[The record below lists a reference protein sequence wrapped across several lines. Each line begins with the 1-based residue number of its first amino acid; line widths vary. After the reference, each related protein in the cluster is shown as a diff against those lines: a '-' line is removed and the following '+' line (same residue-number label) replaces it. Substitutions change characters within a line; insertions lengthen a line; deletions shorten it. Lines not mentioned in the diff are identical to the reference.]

1 MTTKKVQV
9 IKEYGLSISTDVEI
23 PADAEIKDVWVKW
36 DNMEVVTTSGV
47 FTSEIDLT
55 AQEIEYKRPFNIMV
69 FEQDDDMSQI
79 VWESDPSKDYS
90 ITQDVNDMTRETI

>member
-1 MTTKKVQV
+1 MTIKKVQV
-9 IKEYGLSISTDVEI
+9 IKEYAFSVSTDVEI

-55 AQEIEYKRPFNIMV
+55 EQEVDYKRPFNIMV

-90 ITQDVNDMTRETI
+90 LTQDVNDMTKETI

>member
-1 MTTKKVQV
+1 MTTKKIQV

-23 PADAEIKDVWVKW
+23 PAVAEIKDVWVKW
-36 DNMEVVTTSGV
+36 DNMEVVTTDGV

-55 AQEIEYKRPFNIMV
+55 ACEVEYKRPFNIMV

-79 VWESDPSKDYS
+79 IWETKK
-90 ITQDVNDMTRETI
+90 ETI

>member
-9 IKEYGLSISTDVEI
+9 IKEYAFSVSTDVEI

-36 DNMEVVTTSGV
+36 DNMEVVTTDGV

-55 AQEIEYKRPFNIMV
+55 EQEVDYKRPFNIMV

-79 VWESDPSKDYS
+79 IWESDPSKDYS
-90 ITQDVNDMTRETI
+90 LTQDVNDMTKETI

>member
-9 IKEYGLSISTDVEI
+9 IKEYGLSIATNVEI

-36 DNMEVVTTSGV
+36 DNMEVVTTDGV

-55 AQEIEYKRPFNIMV
+55 DYDVDYKRPFNIMV

-79 VWESDPSKDYS
+79 VWESDPGKDYS
-90 ITQDVNDMTRETI
+90 LTQDVNDMIKETI

>member
-1 MTTKKVQV
+1 MTTKKIQV
-9 IKEYGLSISTDVEI
+9 IKEYAFSVSTDVEI

-36 DNMEVVTTSGV
+36 DNMEVVTTDGV

-55 AQEIEYKRPFNIMV
+55 ACEVEYKRPFNIMV

-79 VWESDPSKDYS
+79 IWETKK
-90 ITQDVNDMTRETI
+90 ETI

>member
-9 IKEYGLSISTDVEI
+9 IKEYAFSVSTDVEI
-23 PADAEIKDVWVKW
+23 PADAEIKNVWVKW
-36 DNMEVVTTSGV
+36 DNMEVVTTDGV

-55 AQEIEYKRPFNIMV
+55 EQEVDYKRPFNIMV

-79 VWESDPSKDYS
+79 VWESDPGKDYLL
-90 ITQDVNDMTRETI
+90 TQDVNDMTKETI

>member
-1 MTTKKVQV
+1 MTIKKVQV
-9 IKEYGLSISTDVEI
+9 IKEYAFSVSTDVEI

-55 AQEIEYKRPFNIMV
+55 EQEVDYKRPFNIMV

-79 VWESDPSKDYS
+79 VWESDPGKVYS
-90 ITQDVNDMTRETI
+90 LSQDVNDMTKETI

>member
-9 IKEYGLSISTDVEI
+9 IKEYSFCVSTDVEI
-23 PADAEIKDVWVKW
+23 PADAEIKNVWVKW
-36 DNMEVVTTSGV
+36 DNMEVVTTGGV

-55 AQEIEYKRPFNIMV
+55 EQEVDYKRPFNIMV

-79 VWESDPSKDYS
+79 IWESDPGKDYS
-90 ITQDVNDMTRETI
+90 LTQDVNDMTKETI